1 MIQLEAIEKAQR
13 KPAVAAVRS
22 GDSVRVHQLIKEGSK
37 QRVQIFHGVVIKTAR
52 LDQHSASITVR
63 RIASGVGVEK
73 SFLLHSPNITKVEV
87 IRRAKVRRNFLV
99 YLRDR
104 HGKAARLTELGF
116 DRAAVNVADQP
127 AVSAD
132 AAADDVDEANDN
144 DTELDREAEAEAGT
158 TVDDTDTELDPDA
171 LEEVDATISTEELG
185 KAEDKAAAA
194 DDPASDENVDTD
206 EAQLDISETE
216 AGLDRADRSDN

>member
-1 MIQLEAIEKAQR
+1 MIQLEAIEKSQR

-37 QRVQIFHGVVIKTAR
+37 QRVQIFHGVVIRTSR
-52 LDQHSASITVR
+52 LGQASATITVR

-73 SFLLHSPNITKVEV
+73 SFLLHSPKITKVEV

-116 DRAAVNVADQP
+116 DRAAVNVADEP
-127 AVSAD
+127 VAVAD
-132 AAADDVDEANDN
+132 PDI
-144 DTELDREAEAEAGT
+144 
-158 TVDDTDTELDPDA
+158 ELDPDA
-171 LEEVDATISTEELG
+171 LSDAEPVADESTEQLA
-185 KAEDKAAAA
+185 AEENREAAAA
-194 DDPASDENVDTD
+194 DPAADPDDATD
-206 EAQLDISETE
+206 EAQLEASETE
-216 AGLDRADRSDN
+216 AGLDRADQAS